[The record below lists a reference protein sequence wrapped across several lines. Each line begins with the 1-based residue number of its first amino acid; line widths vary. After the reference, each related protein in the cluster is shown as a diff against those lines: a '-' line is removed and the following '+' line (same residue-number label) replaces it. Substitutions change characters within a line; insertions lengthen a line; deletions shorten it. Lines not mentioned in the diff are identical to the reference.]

1 MSLRPIGDDDLNAF
15 VDHQLDESRRAEV
28 AAYLARHPDIAARV
42 ERDAGQRDALRAALD
57 PVAAEPVPTR
67 LNLAHLARPAA
78 NLPARPWRN
87 VAAALSLVLLGG
99 AGGWFLHQP
108 PPAEGIAALAREA
121 AASFAVY
128 APDRIQPV
136 EMRAE
141 NLPALVAWAGAHMPR
156 PPRIPDLA
164 GSGYRLMGGRIVP
177 TDHGAGLMLMYD
189 DDRGTRLVM
198 LARPMAVD
206 QDRRMIP
213 HNDDRVAGWSWATGG
228 MGYSLVGAVEAERL
242 HPLADEIRRQTGKV

>member
-15 VDHQLDESRRAEV
+15 IDHQLDDRRRAEV
-28 AAYLARHPDIAARV
+28 SAYLARHPEIAARV
-42 ERDAGQRDALRAALD
+42 ENHAAQRDALRVALD

-67 LNLAHLARPAA
+67 LNLAHLTRPAA
-78 NLPARPWRN
+78 NANARPWRN
-87 VAAALSLVLLGG
+87 VAAAVSLVLFGG

-108 PPAEGIAALAREA
+108 SPTEGVAALAREA
-121 AASFAVY
+121 SASFAVY

-136 EMRAE
+136 EMRAD

-156 PPRIPDLA
+156 APRIPDLA

-206 QDRRMIP
+206 QNRRMVP
-213 HNDDRVAGWSWATGG
+213 HSDDKVAGWSWAVDG
-228 MGYSLVGAVEAERL
+228 MGYSLVGALDAERL
-242 HPLADEIRRQTGKV
+242 HPLADEIRRQTGRV